1 MMRASTWGART
12 RRVSMRCATEK
23 EKEGGGE
30 GLAWALHVACSKND
44 ASSVSLSCPHN
55 AIA

>member
-12 RRVSMRCATEK
+12 RRVSMRCATGK